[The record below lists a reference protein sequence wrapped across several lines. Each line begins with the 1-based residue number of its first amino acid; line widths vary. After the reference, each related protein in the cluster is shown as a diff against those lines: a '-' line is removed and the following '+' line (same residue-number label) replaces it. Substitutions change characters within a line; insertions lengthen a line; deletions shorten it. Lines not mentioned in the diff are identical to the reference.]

1 MKASILY
8 LLFAFI
14 LAPISGTVFAQ
25 EAGNRVYLFDSF
37 KPATVKMK
45 NGSKASASFNYD
57 GSKREMVYYDKE
69 QLMVLDGLEQ
79 VDTIFIEN
87 RKFVPFQ
94 QKFREVVPLTEGE
107 LQIDWSMKR
116 IFLGKKGA
124 FGQVSHSGTVQ
135 NINPGY
141 LTGYLST
148 QHSNEGSNQVYST
161 VLKNTYYLVQK
172 SKPRKFNSLKTFM
185 SHFPEN
191 QQTQLADFIK
201 NEKVDFNV
209 PEDVAKLA
217 GFAVT
222 LE

>member
-14 LAPISGTVFAQ
+14 LAPISGMLFAQ

-148 QHSNEGSNQVYST
+148 QHSNEGSNQVYTT
-161 VLKNTYYLVQK
+161 VLKNTPK
-172 SKPRKFNSLKTFM
+172 KFNSLKTFM